1 MLMLQVWH
9 LGAIGAHAPPNYAD
23 AMNKIVAIILASLF
37 GVVAI
42 GVVVTI
48 VAEAL
53 MPIYD
58 DSSVKRRLPQQA
70 LTPEEVTVT
79 VTPHRDGTIHVA
91 ERLIFDASATEDRPL
106 FWNIGGESI
115 GWNGGVGEGGQYA
128 VMPTVKDVTATEMST
143 GEGSTQAD
151 PAEAADLT
159 VARDDSDVDDP
170 FYDDVRFTI
179 TNEKSLG
186 QSSGEVTNW
195 GPERHVVDF
204 SYVLDDVYLNVEG
217 RELFVLPL
225 RFLDGT
231 DETPSLR
238 TISLETGGPLLCLPT
253 NRAFEPDPDC
263 TGLTQGDVG
272 AADPVVEDGTL
283 AWRQFNPVTSIDAVG
298 FDAPKGMSVDPI
310 DVYENKR

>member
-9 LGAIGAHAPPNYAD
+9 LHAIGAHAPPIYAD
-23 AMNKIVAIILASLF
+23 AMHKIAAIILASLI
-37 GVVAI
+37 GVAAI
-42 GVVVTI
+42 GVIVMI

-70 LTPEEVTVT
+70 LTPEEMTVT

-106 FWNIGGESI
+106 FWSIGGESI

-128 VMPTVKDVTATEMST
+128 VMPTVKDVTAIELST
-143 GEGSTQAD
+143 DEGSTQTD

-170 FYDDVRFTI
+170 FYDDVRYTI
-179 TNEKSLG
+179 TNEKSRG
-186 QSSGEVTNW
+186 QSSGEVTDW
-195 GPERHVVDF
+195 GPGRHVVDF
-204 SYVLDDVYLNVEG
+204 AYVLDDVYLKVEG
-217 RELFVLPL
+217 RDLFVLPL
-225 RFLDGT
+225 SFLEGT
-231 DETPSLR
+231 GEAPSLR

-263 TGLTQGDVG
+263 TGLTQGG
-272 AADPVVEDGTL
+272 ADPVVEGGTL
-283 AWRQFNPVTSIDAVG
+283 AWRQLNPVTSIGAVG